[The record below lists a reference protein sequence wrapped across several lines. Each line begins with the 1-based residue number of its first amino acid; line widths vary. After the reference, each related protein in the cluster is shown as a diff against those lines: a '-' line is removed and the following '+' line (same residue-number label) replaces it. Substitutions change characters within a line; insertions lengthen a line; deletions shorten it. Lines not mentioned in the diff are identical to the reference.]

1 MGYKEE
7 EKIQVKKEF
16 LRLLVKM
23 ELDPARTRFIHDF
36 FEQYL
41 KLNEEEEAI
50 LMKEISQLDNAH
62 EFTKLP
68 NSWEEK
74 GKKEGKK
81 EVVLEMLKE
90 GASIE
95 FIAKVTKLDRKSTRL
110 NSSHVS
116 ISYAVFCLK
125 KKK

>member
-74 GKKEGKK
+74 GKKEGREEGKK
-81 EVVLEMLKE
+81 EVALEMLKE
-90 GASIE
+90 GASIQ
-95 FIAKVTKLDRKSTRL
+95 FIAKVTKLNHLEIER
-110 NSSHVS
+110 
-116 ISYAVFCLK
+116 LK
-125 KKK
+125 KSEIGRAHV